1 MNSFPKSISITVL
14 TGFLGSGKTTLL
26 SEFVKNENVNDVA
39 FIINEFGEVG
49 LDHNLIESSDET
61 VLELQ
66 NGCIC
71 CTIQEDLKE
80 LILSLLESC
89 NIYNHFAVLKQ
100 FHQNFLLNYDQDL
113 LHQIH

>member
-1 MNSFPKSISITVL
+1 MYSTGRELEFFQDLFFSDALGRENARKLTIVSPPPMRTYLLNYQKFFDLTIFFIIMNSFPKSISITVL

-61 VLELQ
+61 
-66 NGCIC
+66 
-71 CTIQEDLKE
+71 
-80 LILSLLESC
+80 
-89 NIYNHFAVLKQ
+89 
-100 FHQNFLLNYDQDL
+100 
-113 LHQIH
+113 